1 LRPRPGDIS
10 TDQRRLTPPLNLH
23 QCFADAGATSGS
35 LGNEN
40 LGAVD
45 CLDFMVIGPAVN
57 KGARTLRYGGSH
69 IALAN
74 GEGAK
79 DECALLGVKRA

>member
-1 LRPRPGDIS
+1 LY
-10 TDQRRLTPPLNLH
+10 QR
-23 QCFADAGATSGS
+23 FAEAGATSGS

-40 LGAVD
+40 LGVVD

-57 KGARTLRYGGSH
+57 KGARTLWYGGSH

-79 DECALLGVKRA
+79 ELLGVKRA